1 MASKLLY
8 NFFKTLTV
16 ILIAG
21 SLISCTALAPTPE
34 PIATPSPAPEPSPTP
49 APSVTP
55 TLAACEPSE
64 IQASEIG
71 FSEIQGTMRSD
82 GEVWALL
89 FFDKARTDQELKIV
103 WKITATDEEFTV
115 QARHEDGTVISP
127 VWGPEAHEGS
137 NWNRPGDEWG
147 TGFNFPE
154 PGCWTLTA
162 TRGDIT
168 GEISL
173 EVSPS

>member
-1 MASKLLY
+1 
-8 NFFKTLTV
+8 
-16 ILIAG
+16 
-21 SLISCTALAPTPE
+21 
-34 PIATPSPAPEPSPTP
+34 
-49 APSVTP
+49 
-55 TLAACEPSE
+55 
-64 IQASEIG
+64 
-71 FSEIQGTMRSD
+71 MRSE

-89 FFDKARTDQELKIV
+89 FFDKAQAEQELKIV
-103 WKITATDEEFTV
+103 WKITGTDGELTV
-115 QARHEDGTVISP
+115 QARGEDGTVLSP

-173 EVSPS
+173 EVPPS